1 MEKTIR
7 KKDIAIVGISGK
19 FHGSK
24 DIRAFWKNLAQGNEL
39 LTFYTAEEL
48 ENFGLDQS
56 IINDPSY
63 VPVNS
68 VVDGVENFDY
78 AFFGYTKDEAKAMDP
93 QIRMLH
99 ELAWLALEDAGC
111 VPTEYAK
118 KIGVYLSAS
127 DNFEWLAHTAIS
139 NPKNVNPFFLSQ
151 LTNRDY
157 ISTLISYS
165 LNLRGPSYF
174 TSTACSSSL
183 TSIHIACRSL
193 LMRECSVALAGG
205 VSIDCSDYK
214 GYFHAEGMITSKD
227 GHCKAFSNDAT
238 GSIKGNGG
246 AIIALKRMEDAVKD
260 NDHIYAII
268 RSSAANND
276 GRRKVGYTAPSVNGQ
291 AECIMLA
298 HKVANV
304 PYNTISY
311 IETHGTATKLGDPI
325 EIEALNKA
333 FNNDTTHKCAIGSIK
348 SNVGHLDAAAGV
360 AGVIKTSLAL
370 KNKQIPASLHYAGP
384 NPEIN
389 FASGPFY
396 VNNTLTNWKPVNG
409 TPLRAGVSS
418 FGIGGTNVHLVLE
431 GYETV
436 HEKSSGRP
444 YVFMPYS
451 AKTLTSLEN
460 YSGDLKAFLQEYPT
474 TNLADLS
481 YTLQKGRASFK
492 YRNFALY
499 KNTGEIM
506 EVSSI
511 QNKNNTATTK
521 KNNNVVFM
529 FPGQGNQYF
538 AMAKDLYKGEP
549 LFKELMDEGFKIL
562 SEITG
567 DSYKGILGYNETI
580 ADENKINNTLYTQ
593 PILFL
598 LEYALATY
606 LIKLGIT
613 PKNMIGHSLGE
624 YSAACIAN
632 VFSLKDGLKLITK
645 RAKLMSDIEAGTM
658 VAVGVSSNKI
668 KSILDDSLSI
678 AAINTPDSC
687 IISGNDTNIG
697 AFTEVLAK
705 KEIPFSILK
714 TSHAFHSEMMDVMLS
729 DFEKEF
735 QNITLSEPTISFVSN
750 LTGKPITKAEAIS
763 PNYWSRHLRETV
775 RFADGLQHI
784 LQTPNT
790 VFIEVGPGK
799 SMRSFYKQL
808 NKNTGHAIVGLMRH
822 PKEQFND
829 NLYFTDALA
838 TLWCQGIKIDW
849 EAYYTDE
856 VRYKIE
862 APTYNFDKH
871 VFEVEVDVHNSI
883 ANHTAINNGVLPYEK
898 RYHERKWK
906 TALLAKPKETAKTSN
921 CIVFSDETTLLSELI
936 PSLTNDGNNVIE
948 VIKGDAFAKLSDTKF
963 KARSNSKEDIIR
975 VFDSLSRESINVDT
989 IIYNWKLEGEQQT
1002 EIVQTFETVLQVCKE
1017 LIASTVEEQ
1026 KKIVVLSDFN
1036 YDVLGNEEL
1045 NIAADTVGMITNVCA
1060 QENANITALHIDI
1073 AQEKIN
1079 DKLINN
1085 IKDELCFNTTSGTIA
1100 FRNNRRWI
1108 DFYDTISMEN
1118 WETESTIK
1126 EDKTYVITGGLGY
1139 LGNLLTKHI
1148 LETYKATVILTGRS
1162 PLPEA
1167 ENALEH
1173 PKFKKLQ
1180 ELQEIHHGVHY
1191 YQMDVSD
1198 AMAVKQTVETIVQ
1211 NHGEISGIIHAAG
1224 NIDNNTFKFVESIDE
1239 KSTLAQFEPKING
1252 TLNLYETFKNKKL
1265 DFVWISSSLASI
1277 LGGLSYGAYAVANR
1291 FIDAFLQHH
1300 KATLGN
1306 WTSINFDGL
1315 GIGAIAPKEII
1326 DIFENTHNQ
1335 TNFQQFIISLKDPN
1349 LVLLH
1354 ASQERMEEDNIEEEE
1369 ILQIRDT
1376 SNYVAPSSETE
1387 KTLSDI
1393 WQSFFGYDKIG
1404 VTEDF
1409 FELGGDSL
1417 KAMTLIKRMHKFYG
1431 VELNLL
1437 DFFSKPN
1444 IKELAGE
1451 IDIALKIINDEQKKT
1466 RTNVIKI

>member
-7 KKDIAIVGISGK
+7 KKDIAIVGLSGK

-24 DIRAFWKNLAQGNEL
+24 DIREFWKNLEQGNEL
-39 LTFYTAEEL
+39 LTFHTEQEL
-48 ENFGLDQS
+48 EAFGIDQS
-56 IINDPSY
+56 IINDPNY

-68 VVDGVENFDY
+68 IAAGVENFDY

-99 ELAWLALEDAGC
+99 ELAWLALEDAGY
-111 VPTEYAK
+111 PPSEYAK

-127 DNFEWLAHTAIS
+127 DNFEWLAHTTIS
-139 NPKNVNPFFLSQ
+139 TPKNVNPFFLSQ

-183 TSIHIACRSL
+183 TSIHLACRSL
-193 LMRECSVALAGG
+193 LMRECSIALAGG

-214 GYFHAEGMITSKD
+214 GYFYAEGMITSKD

-246 AIIALKRMEDAVKD
+246 AIIALKRMEDAVND

-276 GRRKVGYTAPSVNGQ
+276 GKRKVGYTAPSVSGQ
-291 AECIMLA
+291 AECILLA
-298 HKVANV
+298 HQVANV

-333 FNNDTTHKCAIGSIK
+333 FNNDVSHQCAIGSIK

-370 KNKQIPASLHYAGP
+370 KNKKIPASLHYAGP

-396 VNNTLTNWKPVNG
+396 VNDKLSDWKPVNG
-409 TPLRAGVSS
+409 APLRAGVSS
-418 FGIGGTNVHLVLE
+418 FGIGGTNAHLVLE
-431 GYETV
+431 AYDSV
-436 HEKSSGRP
+436 NEKSSARP
-444 YVFMPYS
+444 YLFMPFS
-451 AKTLTSLEN
+451 AKTQTALDN
-460 YSGDLKAFLQEYPT
+460 YGQDFKAFLKDHKDI
-474 TNLADLS
+474 NLADLS
-481 YTLQKGRASFK
+481 YTLKKGRASFN
-492 YRNFALY
+492 YRNFAIY
-499 KNTGEIM
+499 KNTGETL
-506 EVSSI
+506 EVSLI
-511 QNKNNTATTK
+511 PNKNNITTAK
-521 KNNNVVFM
+521 KNSNVVFM

-538 AMAKDLYKGEP
+538 EMAKNLYSSEP
-549 LFKELMDEGFKIL
+549 LFKALMDEGFKVL
-562 SEITG
+562 LDITG
-567 DSYKGILGYNETI
+567 ESYKDILGYTETPV
-580 ADENKINNTLYTQ
+580 DENKINNTLYTQ

-624 YSAACIAN
+624 YTAACIAS
-632 VFSLKDGLKLITK
+632 VFSLKDGLKLITN
-645 RAKLMSDIEAGTM
+645 RAKLMNNIEAGTM
-658 VAVGVSSNKI
+658 VAVASSSSKI
-668 KSILDDSLSI
+668 NSMLDDSLSI

-687 IISGNDTNIG
+687 IVSGSDSSIK
-697 AFTEVLAK
+697 AFTEKLTE
-705 KEIPFSILK
+705 KEIAFSILK
-714 TSHAFHSEMMDVMLS
+714 TSHAFHSEMMDVILA

-735 QNITLSEPTISFVSN
+735 QQITLSEPKLPFVSN
-750 LTGKPITKAEAIS
+750 LTGKPITKEEATS
-763 PNYWSRHLRETV
+763 PKYWARHLRETI
-775 RFADGLQHI
+775 RFTDGLTHL
-784 LQTPNT
+784 LQTPNS

-808 NKNTGHAIVGLMRH
+808 SKDAKHTNVGLMRH
-822 PKEQFND
+822 SKEQFD
-829 NLYFTDALA
+829 DSLYFTDALA
-838 TLWCQGIKIDW
+838 TLWSAGIKIDW
-849 EAYYTDE
+849 EVYYEHET
-856 VRYKIE
+856 RYKIS
-862 APTYNFDKH
+862 APTYSFDKH
-871 VFEVEVDVHNSI
+871 KFEVEVDVQKSI
-883 ANHTAINNGVLPYEK
+883 INHSSMNNGLLTYNHW
-898 RYHERKWK
+898 YHERKWK
-906 TALLAKPKETAKTSN
+906 TALLPKQKEAESPLN
-921 CIVFSDETTLLSELI
+921 YIVFSNQNALI
-936 PSLTNDGNNVIE
+936 TQLISSLKSNGNQVIE
-948 VIKGDAFAKLSDTKF
+948 VAKGDAFNKINNVQFTV
-963 KARSNSKEDIIR
+963 RSNSEEDLTY
-975 VFDSLSRESINVDT
+975 VFDRLKQDKIHFDV
-989 IIYNWKLEGEQQT
+989 IIYNWELQGENQD
-1002 EIVQTFETVLQVCKE
+1002 EIVQTFTTVLKACKE
-1017 LIASTVEEQ
+1017 LIALDSKEQ
-1026 KKIVVLSDFN
+1026 KKIAILSDFN
-1036 YDVLGNEEL
+1036 YDILGNEHI
-1045 NIAADTVGMITNVCA
+1045 NIAADTVSMITNVCA
-1060 QENANITALHIDI
+1060 QENANIKALHIDI
-1073 AQEKIN
+1073 GQEKVN
-1079 DKLINN
+1079 AKLISN
-1085 IKDELCFNTTSGTIA
+1085 IKDELTYNAKSATVA
-1100 FRNNRRWI
+1100 FRNNRRWV
-1108 DFYDTISMEN
+1108 DFYDRISMDS
-1118 WETESTIK
+1118 WETKSVIEEGK
-1126 EDKTYVITGGLGY
+1126 MYLITGGLGY
-1139 LGNLLTKHI
+1139 LGNLLANHI
-1148 LETYKATVILTGRS
+1148 LKTYKATVILTGRS
-1162 PLPEA
+1162 PLPETA
-1167 ENALEH
+1167 NILEH

-1180 ELQEIHHGVHY
+1180 ELQKIHSEVYY

-1198 AMAVKQTVETIVQ
+1198 EISVKQTIETITQ
-1211 NHGEISGIIHAAG
+1211 NHGDISGIIHAAG
-1224 NIDNNTFKFVESIDE
+1224 NIDTNTFKFVESIDKKNALE
-1239 KSTLAQFEPKING
+1239 QFAPKING
-1252 TLNLYETFKNKKL
+1252 TLNLYNTFKNKEL

-1277 LGGLSYGAYAVANR
+1277 LGGLSYGSYAVANR

-1300 KATLGN
+1300 KDELKY

-1315 GIGAIAPKEII
+1315 GIGAIEPKEIV
-1326 DIFENTHNQ
+1326 DIFERTHCQ
-1335 TNFQQFIISLKDPN
+1335 TNFQQYIISKRDPN

-1354 ASQERMEEDNIEEEE
+1354 ASQEPTEEDETEAEEL
-1369 ILQIRDT
+1369 LQIRDT
-1376 SNYVAPSSETE
+1376 SNYEAPSSETE

-1451 IDIALKIINDEQKKT
+1451 IEIALKIINDEQKKT
-1466 RTNVIKI
+1466 RSKVIKI

>member
-1 MEKTIR
+1 MEQTIR
-7 KKDIAIVGISGK
+7 KKDIAIVGLSGK

-24 DIRAFWKNLAQGNEL
+24 DIREFWKNLEQGNEL
-39 LTFYTAEEL
+39 LKFYTEQEL
-48 ENFGLDQS
+48 EAFGIDQS
-56 IINDPSY
+56 IINDPNY

-68 VVDGVENFDY
+68 IAAGIENFDY
-78 AFFGYTKDEAKAMDP
+78 AFFGYTKDEAKVMDP

-99 ELAWLALEDAGC
+99 ELAWLALEDAGY
-111 VPTEYAK
+111 PPSEYAK
-118 KIGVYLSAS
+118 NIGVYLSAS
-127 DNFEWLAHTAIS
+127 GNFEWLAHTAIS
-139 NPKNVNPFFLSQ
+139 SPKNVNPLTLSQ

-183 TSIHIACRSL
+183 TSIHLACRSL
-193 LMRECSVALAGG
+193 LMRECSIALAGG

-214 GYFHAEGMITSKD
+214 GYFYAEGMITSKD
-227 GHCKAFSNDAT
+227 GHCKAFSNDSS
-238 GSIKGNGG
+238 GSVKGNGG
-246 AIIALKRMEDAVKD
+246 AIIALKRMEDAVND

-276 GRRKVGYTAPSVNGQ
+276 GRRKVGYTAPSVSGQ

-311 IETHGTATKLGDPI
+311 IEAHGTATKLGDPI

-333 FNNDTTHKCAIGSIK
+333 FNNDVSHKCAIGSLK

-370 KNKQIPASLHYAGP
+370 KNKKIPASLHYAGP

-396 VNNTLTNWKPVNG
+396 VNDALSNWKPING

-418 FGIGGTNVHLVLE
+418 FGIGGTNAHVVLE
-431 GYETV
+431 AYDSV
-436 HEKSSGRP
+436 NKKSSERP
-444 YVFMPYS
+444 YVFMPFS
-451 AKTLTSLEN
+451 AKTQTALDN
-460 YSGDLKAFLQEYPT
+460 YTQDFKDFLKDYQD

-481 YTLQKGRASFK
+481 HTLQTGRTSFN

-499 KNTGEIM
+499 KNTGETL

-511 QNKNNTATTK
+511 QNKNSGTIAK
-521 KNNNVVFM
+521 KNSTVVFM

-538 AMAKDLYKGEP
+538 AMAKDLYSSEP
-549 LFKELMDEGFKIL
+549 LFKEVMDEGFKVL
-562 SEITG
+562 LDITG
-567 DSYKGILGYNETI
+567 ESYKDILGYNET
-580 ADENKINNTLYTQ
+580 AVDENKINNTLYTQ

-598 LEYALATY
+598 VEYALASY
-606 LIKLGIT
+606 LLKLGIT

-624 YSAACIAN
+624 YTAACIAN

-645 RAKLMSDIEAGTM
+645 RAKLISNIEEGTM
-658 VAVGVSSNKI
+658 VAVGVSSS
-668 KSILDDSLSI
+668 SINSMLDDSLSI

-687 IISGNDTNIG
+687 IISGNDSNIT
-697 AFTEVLAK
+697 AFTELLTQ
-705 KEIPFSILK
+705 KEISFSILK
-714 TSHAFHSEMMDVMLS
+714 TSHAFHSEMMDAMLG

-735 QNITLSEPTISFVSN
+735 QHITLSEPTLPFVSN
-750 LTGKPITKAEAIS
+750 LTGKPITKEEATS
-763 PNYWSRHLRETV
+763 GKYWVRHLRETV
-775 RFADGLQHI
+775 RFADGLNH
-784 LQTPNT
+784 LLKKSNT

-808 NKNTGHAIVGLMRH
+808 SKDTKYTNVGLMRH
-822 PKEQFND
+822 PKEQFD
-829 NLYFTDALA
+829 DSLYFTDALA
-838 TLWCQGIKIDW
+838 TLWSAGIKIDW
-849 EAYYTDE
+849 EVYYAHE
-856 VRYKIE
+856 VRYKIS
-862 APTYNFDKH
+862 APTYSFDKH
-871 VFEVEVDVHNSI
+871 KFEVEVDVQKSI
-883 ANHTAINNGVLPYEK
+883 MNHSSMNNGMLTHDEW
-898 RYHERKWK
+898 YHERKWK
-906 TALLAKPKETAKTSN
+906 TALLPTQKEVATISN
-921 CIVFSDETTLLSELI
+921 YLVFSDQNALIAQLI
-936 PSLTNDGNNVIE
+936 PSLTTEGNKVIE
-948 VIKGDAFAKLSDTKF
+948 VTKGEAFIKISDTKF
-963 KARSNSKEDIIR
+963 TIRSNSKEDLSHL
-975 VFDSLSRESINVDT
+975 FDVLKQGKNHFDA
-989 IIYNWKLEGEQQT
+989 IIYNWKLQGELQD
-1002 EIVQTFETVLQVCKE
+1002 EIVQTFTTVLKTCKE
-1017 LIASTVEEQ
+1017 LIATDSQQQ
-1026 KKIVVLSDFN
+1026 KKIVILSDFN
-1036 YDVLGNEEL
+1036 YDILGNEHL
-1045 NIAADTVGMITNVCA
+1045 NIAADTISMITNVCA
-1060 QENANITALHIDI
+1060 QENKNITALHIDI
-1073 AQEKIN
+1073 AQEKVNERLIN
-1079 DKLINN
+1079 D
-1085 IKDELCFNTTSGTIA
+1085 IKNELSYNTTSGTIA
-1100 FRNNRRWI
+1100 FRNNRRWV
-1108 DFYDTISMEN
+1108 DFYDRISIDS
-1118 WETESTIK
+1118 WETKPVIEK
-1126 EDKTYVITGGLGY
+1126 GKTYLITGGLGY

-1167 ENALEH
+1167 ANALEH

-1180 ELQEIHHGVHY
+1180 KLQEIHHAVHY

-1198 AMAVKQTVETIVQ
+1198 EISVNQTIETITQ

-1239 KSTLAQFEPKING
+1239 KSTLEQFAPKING
-1252 TLNLYETFKNKKL
+1252 TLNLYKTFKNKEL

-1300 KATLGN
+1300 KEELKH

-1315 GIGAIAPKEII
+1315 GVGAIESKEIVA
-1326 DIFENTHNQ
+1326 IFEKTHHQ
-1335 TNFQQFIISLKDPN
+1335 TNFQQYIISRRDPN

-1354 ASQERMEEDNIEEEE
+1354 ASQETTQEAEMETEEV
-1369 ILQIRDT
+1369 LQIRDT

-1404 VTEDF
+1404 ITEDF

-1451 IDIALKIINDEQKKT
+1451 IDIALKIINDEQKKA